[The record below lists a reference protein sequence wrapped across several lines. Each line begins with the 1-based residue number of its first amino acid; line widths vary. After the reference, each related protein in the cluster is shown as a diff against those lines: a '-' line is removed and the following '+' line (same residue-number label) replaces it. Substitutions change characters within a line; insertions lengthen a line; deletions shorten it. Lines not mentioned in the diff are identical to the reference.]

1 MAMNIPAPVQIL
13 RATQA
18 EIAERTGANGE
29 LNWAEDTHELY
40 IHDGVTKGG
49 HLIAGGGAGAGVEIS
64 DDGVIS
70 VRLDDAFATAES
82 NISNGIIGRSDIF
95 VGNLD
100 TLDSGYSNIRR
111 YYKIDS
117 FATGSKP
124 FGNIS
129 FILVDL
135 GLSQVAIAES
145 KIAVRSRTSTN
156 NPWPEWVMVS
166 GTSVTAGAG
175 ISITDGTVAVDDT
188 VVRTNKEFQTI
199 TGSIL
204 IDGVADS
211 NILHDGTEISKLGIV
226 SCVSDPDD
234 TNVKAISTLMP
245 YRLGFSTNKDI
256 SSNIDFSSYDLEVKE
271 DSNYGSLDITA
282 NYPNKVGANAVISLR
297 SPKDVDTNEPFCTA
311 PYTRSTPTDNEI
323 ITYDYLRDH
332 TVTLRTGNIYVDNVN
347 GSDSNDGLTAGTALA
362 TFDAAIALRQKCV
375 FYNSDSGDSMVT
387 INLAASDTAYSY
399 SKHSIPNNTT
409 ITVYGSN
416 TDGLSEADLNIIY
429 LSFRNCYAK
438 FEKINFTAMLN
449 TNISNKYIME
459 LEHSCVD
466 IVDCTIRDR
475 NVNGIIGFMQVESNS
490 FMNFYPATIRCHS
503 NKGYDYIFQ
512 ATSNSNIELDE
523 LSITGTNI
531 VIKSNGAVIQTN
543 NNSIVNIYTEG
554 EMSSVTGK
562 KYKCYNGS
570 GINTHGL
577 GANAIPGTEEGTV
590 DDNSWYA

>member
-1 MAMNIPAPVQIL
+1 MAMNISAPVQIL

-49 HLIAGGGAGAGVEIS
+49 HLIAGGGGGSYSAGAGVKIS

-95 VGNLD
+95 AGNLD

-156 NPWPEWVMVS
+156 NPWPEWVMLS
-166 GTSVTAGAG
+166 GTSVTASDG
-175 ISITDGTVAVDDT
+175 ISITDGAVAVDDT
-188 VVRTNKEFQTI
+188 VVRTEGEQ
-199 TGSIL
+199 
-204 IDGVADS
+204 
-211 NILHDGTEISKLGIV
+211 
-226 SCVSDPDD
+226 
-234 TNVKAISTLMP
+234 AI
-245 YRLGFSTNKDI
+245 N
-256 SSNIDFSSYDLEVKE
+256 
-271 DSNYGSLDITA
+271 GSLRVWHYASAAVTVSKKDTDGNVNAKLSPNNLYFRFGDNARDFVSITSGGTA
-282 NYPNKVGANAVISLR
+282 SSMGNSTYARLTAHNDATMSSATLSVHATDEG
-297 SPKDVDTNEPFCTA
+297 TYTTA
-311 PYTRSTPTDNEI
+311 PSTRSTPVDDEI
-323 ITYDYLRDH
+323 ITYDYFRDH
-332 TVTLRTGNIYVDNVN
+332 AVTLRTGNIYVDNVN
-347 GSDSNDGLTAGTALA
+347 GSDSNDGLTADTALA

-399 SKHSIPNNTT
+399 SEYSIPNNTT

-466 IVDCTIRDR
+466 MADCTIRDR
-475 NVNGIIGFMQVESNS
+475 NINGIIGFMQVESNS
-490 FMNFYPATIRCHS
+490 FMNFYPATILCHS

-590 DDNSWYA
+590 DGNSWYA

>member
-49 HLIAGGGAGAGVEIS
+49 HLIAGGGGGSYSAGAGVEIS

-166 GTSVTAGAG
+166 GTSVTAGDG

-188 VVRTNKEFQTI
+188 VVRT
-199 TGSIL
+199 
-204 IDGVADS
+204 DG
-211 NILHDGTEISKLGIV
+211 EQ
-226 SCVSDPDD
+226 
-234 TNVKAISTLMP
+234 AI
-245 YRLGFSTNKDI
+245 N
-256 SSNIDFSSYDLEVKE
+256 
-271 DSNYGSLDITA
+271 GSLRVWHYASAAVTVSKKATDGNVYAKLTPNNLDFRFGDNAGDFVSITTGGTA
-282 NYPNKVGANAVISLR
+282 SSMGNSTYGRLMAYNDATTSLAML
-297 SPKDVDTNEPFCTA
+297 SVHATDEGMYATA
-311 PYTRSTPTDNEI
+311 PSTRSTPVNDEI

-332 TVTLRTGNIYVDNVN
+332 AVTLRTGNIFVDNVN
-347 GSDSNDGLTAGTALA
+347 GSDSNDGLTANTALA

-399 SKHSIPNNTT
+399 SKYSIPNNTT

-475 NVNGIIGFMQVESNS
+475 NINGIIGFMQVESNS
-490 FMNFYPATIRCHS
+490 FMNFYPATILCHS